1 MPELP
6 EVEAIARRL
15 NERLAGQTI
24 DRLVMYSIA
33 ALKTADVALSDLSG
47 AKVNRCFRRGKF
59 VLIDCGP
66 FLAFH
71 LARAGWVR
79 WSDELKKPQKPSLRG
94 PLAAQLFLRSGA
106 GFSLTEQGTQKRLSI
121 YVVRNPDDIAPIARL
136 GPDVLGEEFTLEVLT
151 KALGSASPIKSALS
165 DQRRISGIGNAYSD
179 EILHAA
185 KLSPYARSNS
195 LGTEQVA
202 ELYTKIHEVLREALE
217 RASQLDL
224 TELKDD
230 KRSHMRVHRREGEA
244 CPVCGDTI
252 RSVHYSAR
260 SFQYCPTCQTGGK
273 VLADRRLSKLL
284 R

>member
-1 MPELP
+1 
-6 EVEAIARRL
+6 VR
-15 NERLAGQTI
+15 G
-24 DRLVMYSIA
+24 
-33 ALKTADVALSDLSG
+33 
-47 AKVNRCFRRGKF
+47 CFRRGKF

-79 WSDELKKPQKPSLRG
+79 WSDELRKPGKPSLKG
-94 PLAAQLFLRSGA
+94 PLAAQLFLRGGA
-106 GFSLTEQGTQKRLSI
+106 GFSLTEQGTQKRLSL
-121 YVVRNPDDIAPIARL
+121 YLVRDPDDIAPIAKL

-151 KALGSASPIKSALS
+151 QALDTASPVKSALS

-185 KLSPYARSNS
+185 KLSPFAKGNS
-195 LGTEQVA
+195 LDSAQVTG
-202 ELYTKIHEVLREALE
+202 LYAHIREVLGDAVA
-217 RASQLDL
+217 RATQLDL

-230 KRSHMRVHRREGEA
+230 KRSHMRVHRRDGEA

>member
-6 EVEAIARRL
+6 EVQAIAQRL
-15 NERLAGQTI
+15 DERMAGQTI
-24 DRLVMYSIA
+24 GSLVMYSVS
-33 ALKTADVALSDLSG
+33 ALKTADVPLSALHG

-66 FLAFH
+66 FLTFH

-79 WSDELKKPQKPSLRG
+79 WSNELKKPQKPSLKG
-94 PLAAQLFLRSGA
+94 PLAAQLFLENGA
-106 GFSLTEQGTQKRLSI
+106 GFSLTEQGTQKRLSL
-121 YVVRNPDDIAPIARL
+121 YLVKTPQDVAPIARL
-136 GPDVLGEEFTLEVLT
+136 GPDVLGDEFTVQALA
-151 KALGSASPIKSALS
+151 KALSTGSSVKSALS

-179 EILHAA
+179 EILHVA
-185 KLSPYARSNS
+185 KLSPFARSNS
-195 LGTEQVA
+195 FEEQQIA
-202 ELYTKIHEVLREALE
+202 DLYRCIREVLSDAVT
-217 RASQLDL
+217 RASSLDL

-230 KRSHMRVHRREGEA
+230 KRSHMRVHRRDGEE
-244 CPVCGDTI
+244 CPECGDTV

>member
-15 NERLAGQTI
+15 DQRLAGQTI

-33 ALKTADVALSDLSG
+33 ALKTADVPLSDLAG
-47 AKVNRCFRRGKF
+47 AVVNRCLRRGKF

-66 FLAFH
+66 YLIFH

-79 WSDELKKPQKPSLRG
+79 WSDELNKPKKPSLRG
-94 PLAAQLFLRSGA
+94 PLAAQLFLHSGA

-121 YVVRNPDDIAPIARL
+121 YLVRNPDDVAPIARL

-151 KALGSASPIKSALS
+151 EALNSASPLKSALS
-165 DQRRISGIGNAYSD
+165 DQRRIGGIGNAYSD

-185 KLSPYARSNS
+185 KLSPFTKSNS
-195 LGTEQVA
+195 LDSAHVA
-202 ELYTKIHEVLREALE
+202 TLYRNIRKVLDDAAA
-217 RASQLDL
+217 RAAQLDL

-230 KRSHMRVHRREGEA
+230 KRSHMRVHRRDGEA

-260 SFQYCPTCQTGGK
+260 SFQYCPTCQNGGK
-273 VLADRRLSKLL
+273 ILADRRLSKLL

>member
-6 EVEAIARRL
+6 EVEAIAHRL
-15 NERLAGQTI
+15 DERMSGQTI
-24 DRLVMYSIA
+24 RELVMYSVA
-33 ALKTADVALSDLSG
+33 ALKTAGVPLRSLQG
-47 AKVNRCFRRGKF
+47 RRVNGCRRRGKF

-66 FLAFH
+66 ILAFH

-79 WSDELKKPQKPSLRG
+79 WSDELKRPVKPSLKG
-94 PLAAQLFLRSGA
+94 PLAAQLFLENGS
-106 GFSLTEQGTQKRLSI
+106 GFSLTEQGTQKRLSV
-121 YVVRNPDDIAPIARL
+121 YLVNSPEDVAPIAKL
-136 GPDVLGEEFTLEVLT
+136 GPDVLGDDFTVDAL
-151 KALGSASPIKSALS
+151 KRALGTASSVKVALS

-179 EILHAA
+179 EILHVA
-185 KLSPYARSNS
+185 KLSPFARSNGLDDAQIAS
-195 LGTEQVA
+195 LYA
-202 ELYTKIHEVLREALE
+202 HIREVLSEAVK
-217 RASQLDL
+217 RAEQLDL

-244 CPVCGDTI
+244 CPECGDTI

-260 SFQYCPTCQTGGK
+260 SFQYCPTCQTAGK